1 MTEFCRNG
9 TPSPRKRRGNSRIQ
23 PLIPLRGAQE
33 GAAGCIHPS
42 SLTPRRASPI
52 LAGVKYALHL
62 LPLLWLPC
70 LTVGAEAPA
79 RTAAE
84 QAVYPWSQAA
94 PPELVRSSVLP
105 NRVMHEQECNW
116 RPALTPIVHE
126 LVKNCR
132 TAREAVLALSAGLYK
147 ATGVHYS
154 TDRRAP
160 CMNALETLAEKKVSC
175 TGQSI
180 FLVCALRAAGIP
192 ARVVGIVT
200 WNHIQGNHTWAEA
213 WFDGAWH
220 MIEYNEQDFNTP
232 WVMENIGMINPNEQ
246 AQRILAA
253 TPQGRFL
260 FLPSYVMGQQFIPA
274 EDVTERYLAL
284 ARRWYEQA
292 GLPASRQRVLVDIT
306 PRPETAAAVQIEDEA
321 GRIISSALLPTK
333 QDDMRNMARLE
344 LPREGRYYLHIE
356 GRERA
361 ELPATEAPVQV
372 IEVN

>member
-1 MTEFCRNG
+1 M
-9 TPSPRKRRGNSRIQ
+9 
-23 PLIPLRGAQE
+23 
-33 GAAGCIHPS
+33 
-42 SLTPRRASPI
+42 
-52 LAGVKYALHL
+52 KYALHL

-70 LTVGAEAPA
+70 LPVGAEASA
-79 RTAAE
+79 CTAAE
-84 QAVYPWSQAA
+84 QAEPAYPWSQAA
-94 PPELVRSSVLP
+94 PPELVRSCVLP
-105 NRVMHEQECNW
+105 NRVMHEQECDW

-126 LVKNCR
+126 LVKDCR
-132 TAREAVLALSAGLYK
+132 TAREAVLALSAGLYE

-154 TDRRAP
+154 TDRRTP

-200 WNHIQGNHTWAEA
+200 WNHIQGNHTWTEA

-220 MIEYNEQDFNTP
+220 MIEYNEKDFNTP

-260 FLPSYVMGQQFIPA
+260 FLPSYVMGRQFIPA
-274 EDVTERYLAL
+274 DDVTERYLTL

-292 GLPASRQRVLVDIT
+292 GLPASCQRVLVDIT

-361 ELPATEAPVQV
+361 EIPATEAPVQV